1 MNIRYGLIITVVVL
15 LASCNSK
22 VTQTNKNGLNY
33 IKQGLYDQAIVEFNN
48 AIITDNEWLPAYY
61 NRAIILANLKQNQ
74 EALQDIN
81 YVIANVPDHA
91 MAYYNR
97 QLPGS
102 C

>member
-61 NRAIILANLKQNQ
+61 NRAICYANTKRYK
-74 EALQDIN
+74 EALNDFN
-81 YVIANVPDHA
+81 LHS
-91 MAYYNR
+91 R